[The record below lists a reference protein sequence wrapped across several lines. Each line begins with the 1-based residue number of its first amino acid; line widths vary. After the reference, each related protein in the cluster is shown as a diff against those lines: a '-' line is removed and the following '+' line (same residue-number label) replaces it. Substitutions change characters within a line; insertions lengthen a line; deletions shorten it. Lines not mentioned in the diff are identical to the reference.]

1 MAATA
6 PPGTVA
12 NTPNLEAVEAP
23 SDADLAIQ
31 GDLAAFER
39 IVDRVLDE
47 LPEWVV
53 ERIDNLHVVVQ
64 DRPTAAQ
71 ADHGARLLGLYE
83 GVMLKDR
90 GMNYYATVPD
100 RISIFREE
108 HLRFARSP
116 ERLAAQIRK
125 TVLHEMAHHL
135 GIDDERLH
143 ELGWG

>member
-1 MAATA
+1 MTQ
-6 PPGTVA
+6 V
-12 NTPNLEAVEAP
+12 
-23 SDADLAIQ
+23 SDAELAFR

-39 IVDRVLDE
+39 IVDAVLDE
-47 LPEWVV
+47 LPDWVV

-64 DRPTAAQ
+64 DSPTPNQ
-71 ADHGARLLGLYE
+71 AEHGATLLGLYE

-90 GMNYYATVPD
+90 GMNYFAAAPD

-108 HLRFARSP
+108 HLRMARSP
-116 ERLAAQIRK
+116 GHLARQIRK

-135 GIDDERLH
+135 GIDDDRLH

>member
-1 MAATA
+1 MR
-6 PPGTVA
+6 
-12 NTPNLEAVEAP
+12 
-23 SDADLAIQ
+23 

-39 IVDRVLDE
+39 IVDDVLAE

-64 DRPTAAQ
+64 DRPTPTQ
-71 ADHGARLLGLYE
+71 AEHGHRLLGLYE

-90 GMNYYATVPD
+90 GMSYYATSPD

-116 ERLAAQIRK
+116 AQLAIQIRK

-135 GIDDERLH
+135 GIGDERLH

>member
-1 MAATA
+1 MDTAA
-6 PPGTVA
+6 
-12 NTPNLEAVEAP
+12 NI
-23 SDADLAIQ
+23 SDAELAFA

-39 IVDRVLDE
+39 IVDAVLDE
-47 LPEWVV
+47 LPDWVV

-71 ADHGARLLGLYE
+71 AEHGYRLLGLYE

-90 GMNYYATVPD
+90 GMSYYAAAPD

-108 HLRFARSP
+108 HLRFARTP
-116 ERLAAQIRK
+116 ARLATQIRK

-135 GIDDERLH
+135 GIDDDRLH

>member
-1 MAATA
+1 MDTA
-6 PPGTVA
+6 PIA
-12 NTPNLEAVEAP
+12 
-23 SDADLAIQ
+23 SDAELALR

-39 IVDRVLDE
+39 IVDDVLAE

-64 DRPTAAQ
+64 DRPTPAQ
-71 ADHGARLLGLYE
+71 ADHGHRLLGLYE

-90 GMNYYATVPD
+90 GMSYYAAAPD

-116 ERLAAQIRK
+116 QQLAKQIRK

>member
-1 MAATA
+1 VVDT
-6 PPGTVA
+6 
-12 NTPNLEAVEAP
+12 P
-23 SDADLAIQ
+23 SDAELAYR

-47 LPEWVV
+47 LPPWVV
-53 ERIDNLHVVVQ
+53 DEIDNLHVVVQ
-64 DRPTAAQ
+64 DRPTPAQ
-71 ADHGARLLGLYE
+71 AESGSHLLGLYE

-90 GMNYYATVPD
+90 GMNYFAAAPD
-100 RISIFREE
+100 RISIFREQ
-108 HLRFARSP
+108 HLRYARGP
-116 ERLAAQIRK
+116 QQLATQIRK

>member
-1 MAATA
+1 MD
-6 PPGTVA
+6 TVPIA
-12 NTPNLEAVEAP
+12 
-23 SDADLAIQ
+23 SDAELALR

-39 IVDRVLDE
+39 IVDDVLSE

-71 ADHGARLLGLYE
+71 AGHGHRLLGLYE

-90 GMNYYATVPD
+90 GMSYYATAPD

-116 ERLAAQIRK
+116 EQLARQIRK

>member
-1 MAATA
+1 MD
-6 PPGTVA
+6 TVPVA
-12 NTPNLEAVEAP
+12 
-23 SDADLAIQ
+23 SDAELALR

-39 IVDRVLDE
+39 IVDDVLAE

-64 DRPTAAQ
+64 DRPTPAQ
-71 ADHGARLLGLYE
+71 ADHGHRLLGLYE

-90 GMNYYATVPD
+90 GMSYYATAPD

-116 ERLAAQIRK
+116 AQLAKQIRK

-135 GIDDERLH
+135 GIGDERLH

>member
-1 MAATA
+1 MT
-6 PPGTVA
+6 TV
-12 NTPNLEAVEAP
+12 
-23 SDADLAIQ
+23 SDAELAFR
-31 GDLAAFER
+31 GDLPAFER
-39 IVDRVLDE
+39 LVDHVLDE

-64 DRPTAAQ
+64 DRPSAHQ
-71 ADHGARLLGLYE
+71 AEHGERLLGLYE

-90 GMNYYATVPD
+90 GMNYFAAAPD

-108 HLRFARSP
+108 HLRMARSP
-116 ERLAAQIRK
+116 GHLARQIRK

-135 GIDDERLH
+135 GIDDDRLH